1 MTGIV
6 LAHLRADDADTI
18 EWVVKRRSA
27 ADETCRLLLTH
38 SEPTVRGAAALG
50 FRMPGMRHGPELPP
64 EMRDAWAA
72 AVTSVDI
79 SLRGMHKDYDV
90 REVLEAL
97 VTSNPDVAEAW
108 IQASL
113 AKAKY
118 SVGALPYDSEEYLYR
133 LPREHKDRLGIRSVS
148 GDWNRSQLL
157 ETLLGED
164 VEWAA
169 ELIKSAVVSPTDVLN
184 ALSGRVGPKS
194 RGSSSRCS
202 SQVGL
207 AHKMP
212 QAAPTSNVSG
222 SVQKPHSTRSC
233 ATTSHSLRRHRT
245 AAVAAVGSAG
255 RIAVFVGSHKRRSG
269 GKE

>member
-118 SVGALPYDSEEYLYR
+118 SVGLCR
-133 LPREHKDRLGIRSVS
+133 TTQRSTS
-148 GDWNRSQLL
+148 IAFRASTKIASSDLSQGTGTGRNCLRPC
-157 ETLLGED
+157 
-164 VEWAA
+164 WARM
-169 ELIKSAVVSPTDVLN
+169 
-184 ALSGRVGPKS
+184 LSGLLS
-194 RGSSSRCS
+194 
-202 SQVGL
+202 
-207 AHKMP
+207 
-212 QAAPTSNVSG
+212 
-222 SVQKPHSTRSC
+222 
-233 ATTSHSLRRHRT
+233 
-245 AAVAAVGSAG
+245 
-255 RIAVFVGSHKRRSG
+255 
-269 GKE
+269 